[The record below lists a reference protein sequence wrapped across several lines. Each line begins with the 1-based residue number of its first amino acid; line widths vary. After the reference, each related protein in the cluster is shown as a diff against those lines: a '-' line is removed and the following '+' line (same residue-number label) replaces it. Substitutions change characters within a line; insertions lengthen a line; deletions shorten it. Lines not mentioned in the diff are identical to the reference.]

1 MEITDVYTLSM
12 VLSVLIV
19 IYLLG
24 NKALS
29 SKMGSNPR
37 DTAYKDALKIKS
49 DSQKELQTRI
59 NALNQKVYHLTK
71 GASKEI
77 SELANGKEENMVD
90 AEIEELYNKY
100 VPAGLKDLVPFEAAR
115 DWLEKNPEEIKKVV
129 GRFKKEG
136 ANGRFDLG
144 ASDSI

>member
-1 MEITDVYTLSM
+1 MEITDSYTLIM
-12 VLSVLIV
+12 LLSVLTV

-29 SKMGSNPR
+29 SKTKSNPR
-37 DTAYKDALKIKS
+37 DKSYEEAMKIKS
-49 DSQKELQTRI
+49 ETIEDLKSRLRTATQRI
-59 NALNQKVYHLTK
+59 YNMSN
-71 GASKEI
+71 GAKKDV
-77 SELANGKEENMVD
+77 GKLPEDAEDMVD
-90 AEIEELYNKY
+90 SEIAELYDKY
-100 VPAGLKDLVPFEAAR
+100 VPAGIKDLVPFEAAK
-115 DWLEKNPEEIKKVV
+115 DWLEKNPDEIKKVV